1 MGGEKSPREESSG
14 ERGVSIT
21 AERPKAAHSGER
33 LHGGTWA
40 GTSLRQRSR
49 NALGLPR
56 TTPEPDEVHATS
68 PPLARSYPSSPTATR
83 VPGKTEDARRH
94 SGERQRSLGEFESLS
109 SRSSQSSGALSPG
122 RASLHSELIPENA
135 PVHLGLPP
143 SLFDLDRGSMTRE
156 TFLQPSDPGSR
167 MPPRR
172 TRELSH
178 EHVSGADM
186 EPTARIS
193 GSEAIPRMVTDD
205 PTYAHFTGTPRLG
218 SFEAS
223 AGSIARSLDSW
234 RPALSSEEV
243 FCDIDGLQVRK
254 LERLIGVLRT
264 LVPEDGEQCTIL
276 GNELRAALEHRGL
289 RAEVQTVM
297 HLLEE
302 AEQVEWI
309 EAP

>member
-1 MGGEKSPREESSG
+1 
-14 ERGVSIT
+14 
-21 AERPKAAHSGER
+21 
-33 LHGGTWA
+33 
-40 GTSLRQRSR
+40 
-49 NALGLPR
+49 
-56 TTPEPDEVHATS
+56 
-68 PPLARSYPSSPTATR
+68 
-83 VPGKTEDARRH
+83 
-94 SGERQRSLGEFESLS
+94 
-109 SRSSQSSGALSPG
+109 
-122 RASLHSELIPENA
+122 
-135 PVHLGLPP
+135 
-143 SLFDLDRGSMTRE
+143 
-156 TFLQPSDPGSR
+156 
-167 MPPRR
+167 
-172 TRELSH
+172 
-178 EHVSGADM
+178 M